1 MIYLRPSG
9 PGVAQRGQSAKDRP
23 RNRHQVSAPAAPRSR
38 TEDRLL
44 TTAPHDEDL
53 ALRDRVLAGDRE
65 AAASLFRRHVDAL
78 YEFVHWRAGGDRA
91 TAEDVVQDS
100 FLVALQRLSSF
111 DGRSSLHTWLCGIA
125 KNRLRM
131 TRRKRRPMAM
141 SDVLESADP
150 EIFDVLADLESEEL
164 PEWALEREET
174 RALVGAT
181 LSSLPPDY
189 RDALLQ
195 KYVEGLSVNE
205 MATRAGKSPKAT
217 ESRLTRA
224 RVAFT
229 RVFGLLNGRAGGAGE
244 GEP

>member
-1 MIYLRPSG
+1 
-9 PGVAQRGQSAKDRP
+9 
-23 RNRHQVSAPAAPRSR
+23 
-38 TEDRLL
+38 
-44 TTAPHDEDL
+44 
-53 ALRDRVLAGDRE
+53 VLAGDRE
-65 AAASLFRRHVDAL
+65 AAASMFRRHVDAL

-100 FLVALQRLSSF
+100 FLVALQRLSTF

-131 TRRKRRPMAM
+131 TRRKRRPVPM

-229 RVFGLLNGRAGGAGE
+229 RIFGLLNGRAGGAGE